1 MEGSL
6 GMRHSLFRPCVH
18 IHIGCAFHLI
28 YVPVQHLFKNIP
40 LLLNTENCVWLVPV
54 VGPYPQCTY
63 QQSDCQGI
71 VCTTVFGYV
80 EKVTLSLDNLCADPL
95 SVELTAET
103 SDDVWFRQTFTESTT
118 QFDYGFF
125 TMQRSAT
132 QLNFS
137 VSTLAVSTIYIHTHV
152 HTCMYMYL
160 VQ

>member
-1 MEGSL
+1 MCIPSYL
-6 GMRHSLFRPCVH
+6 CTCSTSVH
-18 IHIGCAFHLI
+18 VLE
-28 YVPVQHLFKNIP
+28 NIP

-71 VCTTVFGYV
+71 VCTTFYGYV

-103 SDDVWFRQTFTESTT
+103 SDDVWFQKTFTESTT

-137 VSTLAVSTIYIHTHV
+137 VSTLAVLPIQLYTDTYMYICIWYND
-152 HTCMYMYL
+152 TCMCMHKESGMF
-160 VQ
+160 VV